1 MAKQWSCLKHIKIK
15 EFKKTTKY
23 YENKVETINK
33 NLDNAMNDFEEK
45 MQTTK
50 NTLIDK
56 EYVKV
61 RKDTFDSMQNVIKE
75 TKKIMEFQP
84 KMEQLFNEVDTFS
97 KSHQTLEKE
106 NNNLQREVKALTTR
120 NQNLTKENNNLKTYL
135 KAILEAI
142 KHFFR
147 ELLQIGNEP
156 TKEATTTEIK
166 DYYDNQDFN
175 TNDIYDISKGTTK
188 EDELFDY
195 AGVPSYLKSDE
206 TYNDKEKDDFEIG
219 M

>member
-1 MAKQWSCLKHIKIK
+1 
-15 EFKKTTKY
+15 
-23 YENKVETINK
+23 
-33 NLDNAMNDFEEK
+33 MNEFEEK
-45 MQTTK
+45 MKTTK

-75 TKKIMEFQP
+75 TKKVMEFQP
-84 KMEQLFNEVDTFS
+84 KMEKLFNEVNTFS

-120 NQNLTKENNNLKTYL
+120 NQNLIKENNHFKDYL

-156 TKEATTTEIK
+156 TKEATTSEIK
-166 DYYDNQDFN
+166 DYFDNNDFDM
-175 TNDIYDISKGTTK
+175 NDVVKISRGTTK
-188 EDELFDY
+188 EDELFEY
-195 AGVPSYLKSDE
+195 VKAPSYLKSSKKSNE
-206 TYNDKEKDDFEIG
+206 KGKDDYEIS

>member
-1 MAKQWSCLKHIKIK
+1 MR
-15 EFKKTTKY
+15 EFKKTTRY

-33 NLDNAMNDFEEK
+33 RLDNAMNDFEEK
-45 MQTTK
+45 MKTTK
-50 NTLIDK
+50 NTIIDK

-61 RKDTFDSMQNVIKE
+61 RKNTFDSMQNVINE
-75 TKKIMEFQP
+75 TKKAIEFQP
-84 KMEQLFNEVDTFS
+84 KLESLFNEVDTYT

-106 NNNLQREVKALTTR
+106 NQNMQKEIKSLKNR
-120 NQNLTKENNNLKTYL
+120 NHNLTEENNNLKSYI

-156 TKEATTTEIK
+156 TKEVTTNEIK
-166 DYYDNQDFN
+166 DYYDNQDF
-175 TNDIYDISKGTTK
+175 DMYDVKDISKGTTK

-195 AGVPSYLKSDE
+195 AGVPSYLKTSKKSHNELD
-206 TYNDKEKDDFEIG
+206 KDDFEISL
-219 M
+219 